1 MKLVVLDGHTLNPGD
16 LNWDELGSLGEL
28 TVYDRTPPELTVE
41 RAQDAEAVFTNKVIL
56 GPEQI
61 RQLPKLRYIGVLA
74 TGTNVVDLPA
84 ATARRIVVTNV
95 PAYST
100 ESVVQ
105 MVFAHI
111 LNLSFGYSRHTQSVR
126 DGRWQQS
133 PDFCYWDQPL
143 IELSGRILGIIGFG
157 RIGLAV
163 ALAARGFGLQ
173 VFVNAHSIP
182 RYVPNEVR
190 LVSLEEIFRGSD
202 IVSLHCPLTRETR
215 QIVNLKHI
223 SMMKRSAWLI
233 NTGRGPLVDEKA
245 LADALN
251 SGRIAGAG
259 LDVLSTEPPQPD
271 NPLLAAKN
279 CFITPHIAWATVQSR
294 QRLMRTVVGN
304 LRAFLEGRPLNVVR
318 E

>member
-1 MKLVVLDGHTLNPGD
+1 MKLVVLDGHTMNPGD
-16 LNWDELGSLGEL
+16 LSWDDLGALGEL

-56 GPEQI
+56 GTEQI
-61 RQLPKLRYIGVLA
+61 RQLPHLRYIGVLA

-84 ATARRIVVTNV
+84 AVARKIVVTNV

-105 MVFAHI
+105 MVFAHL
-111 LNLSFGYSRHTQSVR
+111 LNLSLGFSRHTQSVR
-126 DGRWQQS
+126 DGRWQRS

-173 VFVNAHSIP
+173 VYVNAHSIP

-190 LVSLEEIFRGSD
+190 LVSLEEIFHGSD

-233 NTGRGPLVDEKA
+233 NTGRGPLVDEKV

-259 LDVLSTEPPQPD
+259 LDVLSTEPPKPD
-271 NPLLAAKN
+271 NPLLSAKN

-294 QRLMRTVVGN
+294 QRLMRTVVAN
-304 LRAFLEGRPLNVVR
+304 LRTFLEGRPLNVVR

>member
-1 MKLVVLDGHTLNPGD
+1 MKLVVLDGHALNPGD
-16 LNWDELGSLGEL
+16 LSWDDLGSLGEL
-28 TVYDRTPPELTVE
+28 TIYDRTPPELTVE

-56 GPEQI
+56 GPEHI

-105 MVFAHI
+105 MVFTHL
-111 LNLSFGYSRHTQSVR
+111 LNLSLGFSRHTQSVR

-190 LVSLEEIFRGSD
+190 LVSLEEIFRSSD
-202 IVSLHCPLTRETR
+202 IVSLHCPLTRETC

-251 SGRIAGAG
+251 SGRLAGAG

-271 NPLLAAKN
+271 NPLLKAKN

>member
-1 MKLVVLDGHTLNPGD
+1 MKLVVLDGYTMNPGD
-16 LNWDELGSLGEL
+16 LSWDDLGSLGEL

-56 GPEQI
+56 GSEQI

-105 MVFAHI
+105 MVFAHL
-111 LNLSFGYSRHTQSVR
+111 LNLSFGYTRHTQGVR

-190 LVSLEEIFRGSD
+190 LVSLEEIFRSSD
-202 IVSLHCPLTRETR
+202 IVSLHCPLTHETR

-271 NPLLAAKN
+271 NPLLSAKN

-294 QRLMRTVVGN
+294 QRLMRTVVAN
-304 LRAFLEGRPLNVVR
+304 HRAFQEGRPLNVVR

>member
-1 MKLVVLDGHTLNPGD
+1 MKLVVLDGYTLNPGD
-16 LNWDELGSLGEL
+16 LSWDDLGALGEL

-84 ATARRIVVTNV
+84 ATASRIVVTNV

-111 LNLSFGYSRHTQSVR
+111 LNLSFGYTRHTQSVR

-190 LVSLEEIFRGSD
+190 LVSLEEIFRSSD

-233 NTGRGPLVDEKA
+233 NTGRGPLVDEHA

-251 SGRIAGAG
+251 SDRIAGAG

-271 NPLLAAKN
+271 NPLLTAKN

-304 LRAFLEGRPLNVVR
+304 LRTFLEGRPLNVVR